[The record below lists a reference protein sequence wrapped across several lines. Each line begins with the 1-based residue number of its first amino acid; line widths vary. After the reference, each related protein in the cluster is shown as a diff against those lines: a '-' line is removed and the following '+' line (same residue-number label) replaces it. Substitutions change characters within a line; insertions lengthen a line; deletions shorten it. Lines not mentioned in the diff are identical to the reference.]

1 MIRRPPRSTLFPYT
15 TLFRSA
21 EATIGG
27 KVVRFEAAPGL
38 DVGPGEIHQVR
49 HHAVLGHGMAVQAI
63 RAHGP
68 AAVKIGPAE
77 VIQCAVPLI
86 EASEHV
92 AAAQAATRELNAAYL
107 TVMLEGRYT
116 DAYLAKA
123 GEYAPKFSDEDLQV
137 IASPLDFVGINVY
150 KPDRKSTRLNSS
162 HANI

>member
-49 HHAVLGHGMAVQAI
+49 HHAVLGHGLAVQAI

-68 AAVKIGPAE
+68 ADARVGPAE

-86 EASEHV
+86 ESPEHIE
-92 AAAQAATRELNAAYL
+92 AAREATRELNASYL
-107 TVMLEGRYT
+107 TVMLEGRYRS
-116 DAYLAKA
+116 
-123 GEYAPKFSDEDLQV
+123 EERR
-137 IASPLDFVGINVY
+137 VG
-150 KPDRKSTRLNSS
+150 KEC
-162 HANI
+162 